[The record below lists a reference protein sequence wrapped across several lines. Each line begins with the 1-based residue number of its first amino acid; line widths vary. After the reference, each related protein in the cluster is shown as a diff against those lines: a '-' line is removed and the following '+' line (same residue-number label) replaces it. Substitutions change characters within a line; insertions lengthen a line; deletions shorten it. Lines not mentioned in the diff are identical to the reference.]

1 MPHRKWLQS
10 LADML
15 SAYPEDQA
23 PSQQLIADV
32 QLVLDEAII
41 LVVAHAGQ
49 LPDFVMEVGRIEAI
63 YRRLGEI
70 RLAELAAQ
78 PLSQQDKVALISL
91 IPRVC
96 RDFDALSRR
105 KADVGNLAP
114 LITNTADLPD
124 LWRASQLAHLLQRSA
139 HHCAACRA
147 PGQGRWQPQA
157 CADAMG
163 PHPVVLQGWQAL
175 LLHHQCP
182 G

>member
-63 YRRLGEI
+63 YR
-70 RLAELAAQ
+70 
-78 PLSQQDKVALISL
+78 P
-91 IPRVC
+91 
-96 RDFDALSRR
+96 
-105 KADVGNLAP
+105 
-114 LITNTADLPD
+114 
-124 LWRASQLAHLLQRSA
+124 WRN
-139 HHCAACRA
+139 
-147 PGQGRWQPQA
+147 
-157 CADAMG
+157 
-163 PHPVVLQGWQAL
+163 
-175 LLHHQCP
+175 
-182 G
+182 